1 MNSEGV
7 PCWECRSS
15 IFCTGT
21 YLFWIVM
28 PLSPRAPLLPLSNS
42 ACFPLDFQFLLWSW
56 QRRFPHTIITQR
68 VLPWKGTVDSQQQS
82 GSRNSCFK
90 DTGKLAEIVLMFL
103 YSYSRMQR
111 DGQSQFPSFTA
122 VKGNQQFEDWRWW
135 QPFVSVLVL
144 QACDG

>member
-1 MNSEGV
+1 MLIVIMTKKVSTQYYNAE
-7 PCWECRSS
+7 SS
-15 IFCTGT
+15 
-21 YLFWIVM
+21 
-28 PLSPRAPLLPLSNS
+28 A
-42 ACFPLDFQFLLWSW
+42 
-56 QRRFPHTIITQR
+56 
-68 VLPWKGTVDSQQQS
+68 WKGTVDSQQQS
-82 GSRNSCFK
+82 GITNSCFK

-144 QACDG
+144 QACGG